1 MNGSRSSLAL
11 SGDILTV
18 SIAEAAQITSLHRV
32 TIYRHIKAGS
42 LKSVKVGNRRLV
54 DMQSLRKLVGVAA

>member
-1 MNGSRSSLAL
+1 MNNT
-11 SGDILTV
+11 LTV

-54 DMQSLRKLVGVAA
+54 DMQSLRALVGVAA